1 MSCVTIF
8 SNIKFEPEEK
18 KKFFELSEAAISKC
32 FQKKSMM
39 LIEIP
44 PENQYANAP
53 GCVYLFL
60 YAPPARTENQKRT
73 LIKDLDDVVKEV
85 VGQRVENA
93 RACVIFKHH
102 HGSDAGV
109 GGVMHLD
116 NGVY

>member
-8 SNIKFEPEEK
+8 SNITFTPDEK
-18 KKFFELSEAAISKC
+18 KKFFQLSEAAISKC
-32 FQKKSMM
+32 FAKKALM

-44 PENQYANAP
+44 EENQYANAP
-53 GCVYLFL
+53 GCVYFFL

-85 VGQRVENA
+85 AQYRVPNA

-109 GGVMHLD
+109 NGVMHLD
-116 NGVY
+116 HGVY